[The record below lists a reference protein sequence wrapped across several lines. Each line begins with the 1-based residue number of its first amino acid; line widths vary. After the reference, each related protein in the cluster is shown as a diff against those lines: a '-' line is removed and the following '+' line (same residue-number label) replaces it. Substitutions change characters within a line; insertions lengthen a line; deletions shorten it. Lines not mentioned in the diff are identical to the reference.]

1 MQVLGTGDVVAGNG
15 EVEDAILDA
24 FGLLQLTASIG
35 SDVNVEEGGDEQSL
49 GNSWSPLKLP
59 SCSLVSEAFIG
70 LDLGLIS
77 LEGLSLA
84 ISSSIFDFTL
94 LGLTEDGLGLI
105 MRNSVDGTASNGGG
119 LVETCGVLVG
129 DVSPIPTTVLEVGE
143 RLMVYLS
150 FLLYISEIKDLKIM
164 KRYKTDAKI

>member
-1 MQVLGTGDVVAGNG
+1 M
-15 EVEDAILDA
+15 
-24 FGLLQLTASIG
+24 
-35 SDVNVEEGGDEQSL
+35 
-49 GNSWSPLKLP
+49 
-59 SCSLVSEAFIG
+59 VSEAFIG

-77 LEGLSLA
+77 LEGLLSLA
-84 ISSSIFDFTL
+84 ISSSVFDFTL

-164 KRYKTDAKI
+164 KL